1 MFNLYLFNEP
11 LYNVTAPP
19 SYFHIIVHGQ
29 YISETPEVN
38 RAYVIGRDA
47 EGNPVHGTDLEQA
60 EIHLVGERLDFQQH
74 LSIPTSALA
83 ADVADAILKK
93 QRLSK
98 HRGFITIPPNCGQEL
113 WDVIQV
119 NDTPCAQSGSKYR
132 IVAISFDY
140 HPRQRRYEHKLFLAA
155 R

>member
-1 MFNLYLFNEP
+1 MFNLYLFNEV
-11 LYNVTAPP
+11 LYNLTVPP
-19 SYFHIIVHGQ
+19 SYSHIIIDAQ
-29 YISETPEVN
+29 YITETPEAN
-38 RAYVIGRDA
+38 RVYVIGRDA
-47 EGNPVHGTDLEQA
+47 EGNPVYGTDLEQS
-60 EIHLVGERLDFQQH
+60 EIDLVGERLDFTLA
-74 LSIPTSALA
+74 LSIPTSSKA

-98 HRGFITIPPNCGQEL
+98 QRGFITIPPNCGAEL

-119 NDTPCAQSGSKYR
+119 TDKLCAQSGSKYR

-140 HPRQRRYEHKLFLAA
+140 EPRQRRYQHKLFLAA